1 MAAGLGRGVG
11 LVEMHDNDTG
21 GLVHQSDVGFVQD
34 KLGSVVQVSDSP
46 E

>member
-1 MAAGLGRGVG
+1 MAAGLGSGGVG
-11 LVEMHDNDTG
+11 LVEMHDTG